1 MCAAVCVYTHLFS
14 SIAESCLILCN
25 PMDCSMPGFPIHHHL
40 PESAQT
46 HVHRVSDVIHHFILY
61 YPLLLLPSVF
71 PSFRI
76 FSNESVPCIKWPKYW
91 SFTFRISPSNE
102 YLVLIFFMID
112 WFDLLV
118 SKGLSKVFSNITVQ
132 KHQFFSAQLS
142 LCSKICIHT

>member
-1 MCAAVCVYTHLFS
+1 MCAAVCVYTHLFC

-46 HVHRVSDVIHHFILY
+46 HVHRVGDVIHHFILY

-71 PSFRI
+71 PSFRV
-76 FSNESVPCIKWPKYW
+76 FSNESVPCIKWPKYG
-91 SFTFRISPSNE
+91 SFTFSISPSNE
-102 YLVLIFFMID
+102 YLVLISFMID

-118 SKGLSKVFSNITVQ
+118 SKGLSRVFSNITVQ
-132 KHQFFSAQLS
+132 KHQLFSAQLS
-142 LCSKICIHT
+142 LCSKFCIHT